1 LPSALADAFC
11 ELQFILALATFY
23 PIKMNYLKTDLNI
36 ALEAA
41 RAAAQVIREGF
52 EKSVDSRVKGD
63 AKGLVTETDLKAEK
77 VILDILS
84 SKTNYGIISEESG
97 LVEKSRG
104 LKWVIDPLDGTNN
117 FARSIPLFA
126 VSIGLMDENESLL
139 GVIID
144 PINNKEYYATKGG
157 GAFCNGK
164 KIIHPKFYTDYIP
177 MLFLNHGYAEVDRAK
192 FKELS
197 KRLAS
202 DFNILKLGTTA
213 VELCYIASG
222 SVDAFICSGDE
233 LWDFA
238 AGIVITQEAG
248 CIFTDWQGNLWDGK
262 GNNLLISKPEIHGEL
277 VSIICDIF

>member
-1 LPSALADAFC
+1 MKI
-11 ELQFILALATFY
+11 ELNI
-23 PIKMNYLKTDLNI
+23 NLNI

-41 RAAAQVIREGF
+41 RAAARVIRDGF

-84 SKTNYGIISEESG
+84 SKSNYGIISEESG
-97 LVEKSRG
+97 LFPKSSG
-104 LKWVIDPLDGTNN
+104 PKWVVDPLDGTNN

-126 VSIGLMDENESLL
+126 VSIGLMNGNESLV

-144 PINNKEYYATKGG
+144 PINKKEYYSTKGG
-157 GAFCNGK
+157 GAFCNGE
-164 KIIHPKFYTDYIP
+164 KIIHPKFHTDYIP
-177 MLFLNHGYAEVDRAK
+177 MLFLNHGYAEVDRTK

-213 VELCYIASG
+213 LELCYIASG
-222 SVDAFICSGDE
+222 SVDGFICSGDE

-238 AGIVITQEAG
+238 AGIVIAQEAG
-248 CIFTDWQGNLWDGK
+248 CIFTDWQGNQWNGTHSH
-262 GNNLLISKPEIHGEL
+262 LLISKPEIQDRL
-277 VSIICDIF
+277 VEIIRDLG